1 MFAPELLQFGLLRRH
16 GDEYRLERN
25 DFVETGQSASL
36 HDADKSL
43 FCTAR
48 GPPFAPESRRH
59 GLSGRRRTPSPFGL
73 SAPVH
78 AFDERHQLGAASRI
92 TPFSTRGQRNLSS
105 SSEAQVGE
113 YGERKVAAEQE
124 LRRIDIVAPQSGT
137 IQQLAVHTLE

>member
-1 MFAPELLQFGLLRRH
+1 MQFGLLRRH

-48 GPPFAPESRRH
+48 GPPFAPESLRH

-78 AFDERHQLGAASRI
+78 AFDERHQLVRLSVPHAELTKLKDLTLVPGMPAEAMVQTGEPTALSYFVKPLSDQISRA
-92 TPFSTRGQRNLSS
+92 FH
-105 SSEAQVGE
+105 E
-113 YGERKVAAEQE
+113 
-124 LRRIDIVAPQSGT
+124 
-137 IQQLAVHTLE
+137 